1 MMVGGIILL
10 VIGVLGFLAVCIY
23 AACMMPVWSAGRL
36 ADGGTDT
43 ERKEKHRTAFTF
55 FLVIDD
61 SCWRCPT

>member
-36 ADGGTDT
+36 ADGGTDAGK
-43 ERKEKHRTAFTF
+43 KEETQNNVHILFGHR
-55 FLVIDD
+55 
-61 SCWRCPT
+61 